1 MFVSK
6 TAMYRMST
14 GKAIVKNVIK
24 NSRSRFHQ
32 IETGFMRWTVA
43 HSLAVLRVSLGS
55 IFILFGILKFF
66 PDVSPAQ
73 ELATRTTEVLTFGI
87 APAGMSLVLVAA
99 LECTI
104 GVGLISG
111 RFLRLTLALLSFQ
124 MVGAMSPLLLFTGDL
139 FSGPYHAPTLEAQ
152 YILKDVVLISVG
164 LVLGA
169 TLHGGRI
176 VSERVRRAEDYT
188 RYNTAPSK

>member
-1 MFVSK
+1 MKNV
-6 TAMYRMST
+6 
-14 GKAIVKNVIK
+14 VKNF
-24 NSRSRFHQ
+24 RLRFRRA
-32 IETGFMRWTVA
+32 ETDFMRWTVA

-55 IFILFGILKFF
+55 IFVLFGILKFF
-66 PDVSPAQ
+66 PNVSPAQ
-73 ELATRTTEVLTFGI
+73 ELATRTTEVLTFGV
-87 APAGMSLVLVAA
+87 APAGVSLVLVAA
-99 LECTI
+99 LECVI

-111 RFLRLTLALLSFQ
+111 RFLRLTLALLGFQ

-188 RYNTAPSK
+188 RYNPAPSR

>member
-1 MFVSK
+1 M
-6 TAMYRMST
+6 
-14 GKAIVKNVIK
+14 KNLRPK
-24 NSRSRFHQ
+24 LHRA
-32 IETGFMRWTVA
+32 ETRLTKWLVA
-43 HSLAVLRVSLGS
+43 HSLAVLRVSLGAV
-55 IFILFGILKFF
+55 FLGFGLLKFF
-66 PDVSPAQ
+66 PGLSPAQ
-73 ELATRTTEVLTFGI
+73 ELATHATDILSFGLL
-87 APAGMSLVLVAA
+87 PAGVSIVMVAA

-104 GVGLISG
+104 GLSLISG
-111 RFLRLTLALLSFQ
+111 RFLRFTLLLLGFQ
-124 MVGAMSPLLLFTGDL
+124 MVGAMSPLLMFPGEL

-188 RYNTAPSK
+188 RYGAGSVESRLFKAPR